1 MLKTVMVTIIN
12 FLKIAL
18 VYVLFSGAF
27 IYGMSWLHDH
37 GCLLRD
43 AEPNSVGLTAQ
54 IEAQIEALRKAGCPL
69 MRKSRDEARRTLR
82 PFQYPPPAN
91 SKGSTA

>member
-1 MLKTVMVTIIN
+1 MAAALITMLKTVMVTIIN

-18 VYVLFSGAF
+18 VGVLFSGAF

-43 AEPNSVGLTAQ
+43 AKPNSVGLTAQ

-69 MRKSRDEARRTLR
+69 MRK
-82 PFQYPPPAN
+82 
-91 SKGSTA
+91 

>member
-1 MLKTVMVTIIN
+1 MATIIN
-12 FLKIAL
+12 FLRIAL
-18 VYVLFSGAF
+18 VYVLFLGAF

-43 AEPNSVGLTAQ
+43 AKPASVGLSAQ

-69 MRKSRDEARRTLR
+69 MRK
-82 PFQYPPPAN
+82 
-91 SKGSTA
+91 